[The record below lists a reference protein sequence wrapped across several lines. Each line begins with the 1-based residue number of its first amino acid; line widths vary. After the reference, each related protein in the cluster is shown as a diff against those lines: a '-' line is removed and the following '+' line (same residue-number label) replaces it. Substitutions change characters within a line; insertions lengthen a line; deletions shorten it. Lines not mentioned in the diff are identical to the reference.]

1 MEIVQHTLPVSRTTV
16 ETDNARVTKEF
27 KTGKPT
33 AYTSTEGVY
42 VDGTLFKAGE
52 PFVTDKPKGST
63 WDEVDPKERAAAA
76 AASETKGDVNLDAMD
91 VSALKA
97 FAASKGID
105 IGTAKS
111 KAELITV
118 IRAAD
123 EPTL

>member
-1 MEIVQHTLPVSRTTV
+1 MEIVQHTLPVTRTQV

-27 KTGKPT
+27 KTGKPI

-52 PFVTDKPKGST
+52 QFVTDKPKGST
-63 WDEVDPKERAAAA
+63 WDEVDPKERAAANA
-76 AASETKGDVNLDAMD
+76 ANPVKGDPNLDALD
-91 VSALKA
+91 ATALKA
-97 FAASKGID
+97 LAASKGID
-105 IGTAKS
+105 IGTAQS
-111 KAELITV
+111 KKDLITV